1 MPKIENKEFLVGLGM
16 GDMLGALD
24 NGHETWRFN
33 VETKMQSCFWLLNQS
48 IFFTFLGSLAHAW
61 ELVSKKTK

>member
-1 MPKIENKEFLVGLGM
+1 MPKIEKKEFLVGLGM

-48 IFFTFLGSLAHAW
+48 IFSHFKDH
-61 ELVSKKTK
+61 

>member
-24 NGHETWRFN
+24 NGHETWRIN
-33 VETKMQSCFWLLNQS
+33 VETKTQSCFWLLNQS
-48 IFFTFLGSLAHAW
+48 IFSHF
-61 ELVSKKTK
+61 